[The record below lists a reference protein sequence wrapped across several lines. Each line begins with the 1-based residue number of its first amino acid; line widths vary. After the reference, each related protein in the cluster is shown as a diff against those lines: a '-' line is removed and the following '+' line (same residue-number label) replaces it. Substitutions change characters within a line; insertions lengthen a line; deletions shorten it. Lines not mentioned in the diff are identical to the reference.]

1 MTLEPITEGSKS
13 EREKQILYINAY
25 IWDLQTGYQWSYLQG
40 SKGDTDAENRL
51 SDSAGEGKGG
61 RIRENSIDT
70 CTLPYVKQMAGASLM
85 HEAGHP
91 KLMLWDNP
99 EG

>member
-1 MTLEPITEGSKS
+1 MTLEPITEWSKS

-25 IWDLQTGYQWSYLQG
+25 IWDLERWYRWSYLQG
-40 SKGDTDAENRL
+40 SKGDADAKNRL
-51 SDSAGEGKGG
+51 LDSAGEGMGG
-61 RIRENSIDT
+61 MILEKSIDT
-70 CTLPYVKQMAGASLM
+70 CTLPYVKHMASASLM